1 MSAESGSAAPTA
13 AYKRIAAVALGVCTV
28 AALVLWAFTP
38 LAMTSH
44 PTFVKYAW
52 ASALAAGTA
61 AGTTVLRD
69 RIAGRLD
76 TRLGVAVV
84 TWVPE
89 VFQLAV
95 YFYWLPGAITV
106 ANYMIVP
113 FAPGYLADAWL
124 AWPEVALGLPHP
136 VVYAAVRDAGLL
148 PAASWVYPLV
158 EQQITALFLVCL
170 VVRRDLG
177 EMWRYTAALAVAGV
191 SSLGFLW
198 LLPADGAWAYFQ
210 GDPAY
215 GTPPPAPPPWLAELH
230 ALRAGAIGDLGA
242 AQGLLC
248 FPSFHTVFA
257 LLLARAWGAVLPRW
271 AAAPLV
277 ALNAA
282 IVLSTV
288 PVGWHY
294 LTDVVG
300 GIGWTVVCALTVDR
314 LAAQLAA
321 RLER

>member
-1 MSAESGSAAPTA
+1 MSDGVDSASDATG
-13 AYKRIAAVALGVCTV
+13 AYKWVAAAALGVCTV
-28 AALVLWAFTP
+28 TALVLWAFTP

-61 AGTTVLRD
+61 AATTALRGG
-69 RIAGRLD
+69 IVHRLD
-76 TRLGVAVV
+76 TRLGVTVV

-113 FAPGYLADAWL
+113 LARAELADGWL

-136 VVYAAVRDAGLL
+136 VAFAAVRDAGLM
-148 PAASWVYPLV
+148 PAAAWIYPLV

-170 VVRRDLG
+170 LVRRDLRV
-177 EMWRYTAALAVAGV
+177 MWQYTATLAVAGV
-191 SSLGFLW
+191 SSLAFLW

-230 ALRAGAIGDLGA
+230 ALRAGAIGDLA
-242 AQGLLC
+242 QAQGLLC

-257 LLLARAWGAVLPRW
+257 LLIARAVRGLWGLGPAI
-271 AAAPLV
+271 A
-277 ALNAA
+277 ALN
-282 IVLSTV
+282 VLVVISV
-288 PVGWHY
+288 IPVGWHY
-294 LTDVVG
+294 AVDVLG
-300 GIGWTVVCALTVDR
+300 GIVWTLGAVWVVNR
-314 LAAQLAA
+314 LVA
-321 RLER
+321 RSPEPS